1 MQKRERENEREWE
14 RERDD
19 LNITELYT
27 YMVFLINTLWFNIIQ
42 FWLNPAQALI
52 KFFLD
57 TLHLYGFTKVLKFGS
72 YWYIIWLESL
82 VPGTVWVNIFTC
94 IWRYDRN
101 KSNTWCD
108 KIQLCWFHRNC
119 INQAYIPDSDVR
131 FFCLSTASK
140 ITFFASLSTEILL

>member
-27 YMVFLINTLWFNIIQ
+27 YMVFLINTLWFTIIQ

-82 VPGTVWVNIFTC
+82 VLYESIYLHVFGDMIE
-94 IWRYDRN
+94 
-101 KSNTWCD
+101 
-108 KIQLCWFHRNC
+108 
-119 INQAYIPDSDVR
+119 INQILDVIK
-131 FFCLSTASK
+131 FNFVDFIETV
-140 ITFFASLSTEILL
+140 

>member
-1 MQKRERENEREWE
+1 MTILSRWPIAIIKQFHYCGLLLHSSHTDAKEREREQEREWE

-27 YMVFLINTLWFNIIQ
+27 CMVFLINTIWFNIIQ

-82 VPGTVWVNIFTC
+82 VLYESIYLHVFGDMIE
-94 IWRYDRN
+94 
-101 KSNTWCD
+101 
-108 KIQLCWFHRNC
+108 
-119 INQAYIPDSDVR
+119 INQILDVIK
-131 FFCLSTASK
+131 FNFIDFIETV
-140 ITFFASLSTEILL
+140 

>member
-1 MQKRERENEREWE
+1 MTILSRWPIAIIKQFHYCGLLLHSKREREKTRENE

-82 VPGTVWVNIFTC
+82 VLYESMYLHLFGDMIE
-94 IWRYDRN
+94 
-101 KSNTWCD
+101 
-108 KIQLCWFHRNC
+108 
-119 INQAYIPDSDVR
+119 INQILDVIK
-131 FFCLSTASK
+131 FNFVDFIETV
-140 ITFFASLSTEILL
+140 